1 MVTEAALTK
10 SDGDQL
16 CIDKHPRATQHKFE
30 DDMEFSVVY
39 NMLESMFTK
48 GKVEVSSISDI
59 ILVFFDPG
67 SIGP

>member
-48 GKVEVSSISDI
+48 GKVEVS
-59 ILVFFDPG
+59 
-67 SIGP
+67 

>member
-1 MVTEAALTK
+1 MEAALTK

-39 NMLESMFTK
+39 NMLESMFLPRGRLK
-48 GKVEVSSISDI
+48 YLIH
-59 ILVFFDPG
+59 L
-67 SIGP
+67 